1 MKAPV
6 MQEAA
11 ASLETALPAQ
21 PARRKA
27 RPAENRA
34 AGISHWSNA
43 VFVLPFVAIYLWL
56 LVLPVFR
63 GFWLS
68 LNEIDLLSGDMTFVG
83 LGNYANLWADEVFRG
98 AVGNTFYFVV
108 LSTPAFVVL
117 GLALALAL
125 NRPGKTG
132 AALRAIFFGSS
143 VLSVTIVTLV
153 WRLVFMPDRGLL
165 ANILHA
171 LGLPSITPLTSEALA
186 LPAVALVTVWW
197 IIGLPMMLFL
207 AALQQIPQEI
217 YEAAAMDNSTR
228 WRTFWRITLPSI
240 KRTVALVTI
249 IEVIAQ
255 FQIFGQVQLMTNGGP
270 NNASRP
276 IVQFIYEAGF
286 RQWALGYSAAAA
298 QVLFAFMLIGVGI
311 QVWISRRRQAD

>member
-1 MKAPV
+1 MKAPAL
-6 MQEAA
+6 QESAA
-11 ASLETALPAQ
+11 TLETALPARS
-21 PARRKA
+21 ARRKA
-27 RPAENRA
+27 RLVENRA

-43 VFVLPFVAIYLWL
+43 IFVLPFVAIYLWL
-56 LVLPVFR
+56 LVVPVFR

-83 LGNYANLWADEVFRG
+83 LGNYMNLWADEVFRG

-117 GLALALAL
+117 GLLLALAL

-217 YEAAAMDNSTR
+217 YEAAAMDNSSR